1 MHPRPRGFCSYKEDA
16 LDRNSIYMLG
26 IFIVFIGLFYFM
38 GMRPQQKQRR
48 AHQELMAS
56 LKKGDQVMTAS
67 GIYGTVKRVEDTVVV
82 IEIAKG
88 VTVKV
93 VRRAIADIIRD
104 SAQAK
109 ATAPEAT
116 SINGPKKGSSA
127 ADAVSY
133 DDAESDG
140 AAEGDEGAKKS

>member
-1 MHPRPRGFCSYKEDA
+1 LSGFFSKY
-16 LDRNSIYMLG
+16 G
-26 IFIVFIGLFYFM
+26 ILVVMVAFVGLFYVM
-38 GMRPQQKQRR
+38 AMRPQQKQRR

-88 VTVKV
+88 VTIKV

-104 SAQAK
+104 SAKAK
-109 ATAPEAT
+109 AVAPEGAST
-116 SINGPKKGSSA
+116 GVAKKGGRAEKEASS
-127 ADAVSY
+127 DES
-133 DDAESDG
+133 ESDG
-140 AAEGDEGAKKS
+140 ADEGEESGEDK